1 MADARVEVS
10 IVPGDTTQ
18 LERVLAAIGKH
29 ALALADELGQIR
41 AEHQRWDDEGGPQP
55 RT

>member
-1 MADARVEVS
+1 MAADESVQVA
-10 IVPGDTTQ
+10 IDTTH
-18 LERVLAAIGKH
+18 LERVLATIGKH
-29 ALALADELGQIR
+29 ASALAYELGQIR